1 METIF
6 YVVRTTYC
14 AYVYGS
20 LEDAKAASRV
30 MLDTHSARVVIIE
43 RYEMVREL
51 TFGSRYV
58 RYCKRDIATIESY
71 RKATEYE
78 RSRLIA
84 RVLAKSREGF
94 VLAEAYVF
102 STDGQGHYF
111 GSLNGKPADCSFL
124 AERPLKYV
132 EHLASILNR

>member
-1 METIF
+1 METIL

-14 AYVYGS
+14 TYIYGS
-20 LEDAKAASRV
+20 LKDAKAAARV
-30 MLDTHSARVVIIE
+30 MLDTPSSRVVIIE

-58 RYCKRDIATIESY
+58 RYCRRVIATTESY
-71 RKATEYE
+71 RKATEHE
-78 RSRLIA
+78 RSRIIA
-84 RVLAKSREGF
+84 QVLAKNCEGF
-94 VLAEAYVF
+94 ALAGAYVF